1 MTHLDDLHALLA
13 ERAHLRAQRD
23 ELQRDCTRLEA
34 EARAAREEVRKLR
47 AATFDP
53 KKSLER
59 IFVENRTLLAELAK
73 AEQDERE
80 AELAINPPRPEVLE
94 WKRRIAGR
102 NGAGG
107 WQICPASK
115 DWIAVIDEPGVDHGG
130 AGVYLGSLWRGST
143 PIEQDTF
150 SSITVAAAHIGGW
163 LRDRGWLDDIAIDM
177 AAFAAKP
184 APEQPAA
191 IPSQPKCEDIDEPN
205 TIAGLLALGRPVI
218 GLRVAV
224 PFSVPPMPATVTSID
239 THRDGDRCSIL
250 RDDGLSVSYWPKDLY
265 FVKPASEAK
274 PAYVA
279 RWRRC
284 QTLVA
289 WQLID
294 IAAPLVLSTM
304 REDAEHGQFVA
315 TAGMSSFR
323 ESFLKECA
331 MLAEDHLR
339 AIGIIPAGPIDR
351 SALNGLRRNVDPGTH
366 NAARMATRPHRGTAL
381 RRRGNAAR
389 DGTRRRRLLGQWRWR
404 QSDRH
409 WRHPRAMRRR
419 RRAMGHR
426 ERRSARWPHRPER
439 VRMTDAPWIL
449 AASYHDDP
457 AIVATAWRIAAL
469 QRELLELS
477 YVLATLLIK
486 AKSKRDLA

>member
-1 MTHLDDLHALLA
+1 MTHLDDLHTLLS

-102 NGAGG
+102 NGADG

-150 SSITVAAAHIGGW
+150 SSIAVAAAHIGGW
-163 LRDRGWLDDIAIDM
+163 LRDRGWLDGIAIDM

-184 APEQPAA
+184 APEQPFA
-191 IPSQPKCEDIDEPN
+191 IPSHPKCED
-205 TIAGLLALGRPVI
+205 
-218 GLRVAV
+218 
-224 PFSVPPMPATVTSID
+224 
-239 THRDGDRCSIL
+239 
-250 RDDGLSVSYWPKDLY
+250 
-265 FVKPASEAK
+265 KPAH
-274 PAYVA
+274 VA

-339 AIGIIPAGPIDR
+339 AIGLIPAGPIDR
-351 SALNGLRRNVDPGTH
+351 SAL
-366 NAARMATRPHRGTAL
+366 
-381 RRRGNAAR
+381 
-389 DGTRRRRLLGQWRWR
+389 
-404 QSDRH
+404 
-409 WRHPRAMRRR
+409 
-419 RRAMGHR
+419 
-426 ERRSARWPHRPER
+426 E
-439 VRMTDAPWIL
+439 
-449 AASYHDDP
+449 
-457 AIVATAWRIAAL
+457 
-469 QRELLELS
+469 
-477 YVLATLLIK
+477 
-486 AKSKRDLA
+486 